1 METRETESRGT
12 WSPGALQ
19 EERSTHE
26 YGGAYRTTLT
36 HSDPRRAEMIRET
49 YRLLA
54 VGVFAAMAAGWFGS
68 RNDTLVRMLAGS
80 GIFGWIVIMFA
91 LNAIPQMA
99 LKAARS
105 GKGNATMVLLVDG
118 IISGLVLS
126 PLLYFAMLVSGQGE
140 NAPNLIQAALI
151 ITAAVFGGISF
162 YVYRAG
168 STFNFVGG
176 MLNGLFW
183 VLMAGVAVN
192 VFLLKMGSLGLLIT
206 IGIGV
211 LACGQLVYA
220 TAQVLN
226 NPEYDDPTVGA
237 MILFAGLF
245 NLFQVILS
253 LLLRSRD

>member
-1 METRETESRGT
+1 VDTRETETRGT

-54 VGVFAAMAAGWFGS
+54 VGVFAAMATGWLGS

-105 GKGNATMVLLVDG
+105 GKGSATMVLLLDG
-118 IISGLVLS
+118 AIAGLVLS
-126 PLLYFAMLVSGQGE
+126 PLLYFAMLVSGNGQD
-140 NAPNLIQAALI
+140 APNLIQAALV

-168 STFNFVGG
+168 STFNFLGG
-176 MLNGLFW
+176 MMHGLFW
-183 VLMAGVAVN
+183 VLISACIVN
-192 VFLLKMGSLGLLIT
+192 VAFLHMGGLGLAIT
-206 IGIGV
+206 LGIGL

-220 TAQVLN
+220 TGQVLN
-226 NPEYDDPTVGA
+226 NPEFDDPTVGA